1 MRKDSKKL
9 RYLLEILPSKNN
21 GNLSNISDH
30 LEEVQNILGAVRDID
45 ITIEYIK
52 RIRPSIKDK
61 YYASMIYREEKERQ
75 ELYNKFVDKN
85 KNHGNT
91 HRRL

>member
-1 MRKDSKKL
+1 LRKDTKKL

-21 GNLSNISDH
+21 RNLSNISDH
-30 LEEVQNILGAVRDID
+30 LEEVQNILGAIRDID

-52 RIRPSIKDK
+52 RIRSSIKDK
-61 YYASMIYREEKERQ
+61 YYTSMINTEEKERQ

-85 KNHGNT
+85 KNHVNT
-91 HRRL
+91 HKHL